1 MNSKDN
7 ETLLESLSPKALRK
21 EVTREDEMKTSPM
34 VVRKR
39 NTGEDQENEKKE
51 KNKTRKDSVKKKM
64 NAADK
69 ETHKDSDT
77 SDDEEMDDFDEGRP
91 RETRRLLRQ
100 RDKLFLEQDRKEK
113 DDLKNWDMGMTPE
126 EQEEYRRCIMS
137 ESMDIARGS
146 SGGRRMATNPS
157 TSTSSLETIFA
168 GSYRI
173 IMMIVMAFIFKSLMK
188 KMKEGGNSASTK

>member
-1 MNSKDN
+1 MNDKDN

-21 EVTREDEMKTSPM
+21 EVTREDEVKTSPM

-39 NTGEDQENEKKE
+39 NTGEDQGSETKE
-51 KNKTRKDSVKKKM
+51 KNKTRKDSVKKKI

-77 SDDEEMDDFDEGRP
+77 SVDEEMDDFDEEP
-91 RETRRLLRQ
+91 KETRRFLRQ

-113 DDLKNWDMGMTPE
+113 DDLKNWDLGMTSE

-137 ESMDIARGS
+137 ESMDLARGS

-188 KMKEGGNSASTK
+188 KMKEGGTTK

>member
-1 MNSKDN
+1 MNDKDN

-21 EVTREDEMKTSPM
+21 EVTREDEVKTSPM

-39 NTGEDQENEKKE
+39 NTGEDQGSETKE
-51 KNKTRKDSVKKKM
+51 KNKTRKDSVKKKI

-77 SDDEEMDDFDEGRP
+77 SVDEEMDDFDEEP
-91 RETRRLLRQ
+91 KETRRFLRQ

-113 DDLKNWDMGMTPE
+113 DDLKNWDLGMTSE

-137 ESMDIARGS
+137 ESMDLVRGS

-188 KMKEGGNSASTK
+188 KMKEGGNSPSTK